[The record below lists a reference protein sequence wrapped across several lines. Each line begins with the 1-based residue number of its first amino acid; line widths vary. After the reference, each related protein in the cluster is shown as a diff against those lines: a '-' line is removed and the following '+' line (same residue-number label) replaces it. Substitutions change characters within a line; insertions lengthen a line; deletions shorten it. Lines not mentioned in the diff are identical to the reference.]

1 VVLEAHLPEVY
12 SKKIK
17 RSHPVELRNVDPKTL
32 KPNPD
37 NPRRAEI
44 GGQADDQL
52 VANIRSV
59 GILQPP
65 VVRDIDHCLVIRY
78 GHRRVRAAIALGLNE
93 LTVLVLDA
101 DDGRDDLRALSEN
114 VVRAN
119 LNPVE
124 QWRAIEAL
132 SSASLTE
139 DAIATALALP
149 VRTIKKLR
157 LLAHI
162 HPPMLDY
169 IAKGDM
175 PKEQDLRTITAASA
189 KEQASVWKLHKPKK
203 GETGVYWYAIA
214 NALSKRRMLA
224 SDASFGPD
232 EERAYGIVWEEDL
245 FGPADEDSRYTTNV
259 DAFIGAQSEWL
270 GNHLP
275 KRGVV
280 LQTGDYGEPK
290 LPPKAIK
297 LWGKPSA
304 SDIIGKYID
313 PRTGKIGEVAY
324 RMPQPKT
331 KKGHTS
337 GPTKNDDPALPVINA
352 RPEITL
358 KGGAM
363 IGDFR
368 TQALETALLENPI
381 DDSELIAL
389 LVLAFSASNVEVR
402 SGDYDKVNKR
412 RDVVS
417 RITDGGRLTKDI
429 TLLRCA
435 AREVLA
441 TILSCRT
448 SYQTSGIP
456 ALIAGDTIGADAHLP
471 NMATEEFLSCLSKAA
486 LEKTAAS
493 LGVPPG
499 PRAKDTRA
507 AVIEQAGKGHFV
519 HPNAR
524 FAPTEEQL
532 AAFRSRHT
540 PLMIDDDESEDS
552 FPPDSTN
559 GDCSAGDDKL
569 DAIGSDNEDLDET
582 YDDENR
588 HLDDDP
594 YHFEGIGSVPCL
606 S

>member
-37 NPRRAEI
+37 NPRRAEV
-44 GGQADDQL
+44 GGQADEQL

-65 VVRDIDHCLVIRY
+65 VVRDIDNCLVIRY

-93 LTVLVLDA
+93 ITVLVLDA

-132 SSASLTE
+132 SSASWTE
-139 DAIATALALP
+139 DAIGTALALP
-149 VRTIKKLR
+149 VRTIKKLK
-157 LLAHI
+157 LLALI

-175 PKEQDLRTITAASA
+175 PRESDLRTISAASRE
-189 KEQASVWKLHKPKK
+189 EQASVWKSRKPKK
-203 GETGVYWYAIA
+203 GQPNVSWYEIA
-214 NALSKRRMLA
+214 NSLAKRRMLA
-224 SDASFGPD
+224 LDASFGA
-232 EERAYGIVWEEDL
+232 EEEKAYGIAWQEDL
-245 FGPADEDSRYTTNV
+245 FAPADEDTRYTTEV
-259 DAFIGAQSEWL
+259 DAFLAAQTAWL
-270 GNHLP
+270 DAHLP
-275 KRGVV
+275 KNGII
-280 LQTGDYGEPK
+280 LETDDYGRPK
-290 LPPKAIK
+290 LPPKAERV
-297 LWGKPSA
+297 WGKPSKG
-304 SDIIGKYID
+304 DTIGKYID
-313 PRTGKIGEVAY
+313 PRSGKIEGIHF
-324 RMPQPKT
+324 RIPKKQVT
-331 KKGHTS
+331 KDKAT
-337 GPTKNDDPALPVINA
+337 NDTDDQNEFAPVKNA
-352 RPEITL
+352 RPEITQ

-429 TLLRCA
+429 TLLRSA
-435 AREVLA
+435 AREVLT

-448 SYQTSGIP
+448 GYHTSGIP
-456 ALIAGDTIGADAHLP
+456 ALIAGDTIGADTHLP

-540 PLMIDDDESEDS
+540 PLMIADDESEDS

-559 GDCSAGDDKL
+559 GDCSAGDDEL